1 MAADTRSIAV
11 IDSIRQQVAIVD
23 DALGQLKDRISE
35 HARRDGAGLITAEDY
50 TAAGIEAERLG
61 AAIRAFAE
69 VYGAM
74 TPEQQ
79 AAFQLARK

>member
-1 MAADTRSIAV
+1 MDTRSAAV
-11 IDSIRQQVAIVD
+11 IDAIRQQIAVVD
-23 DALGQLKDRISE
+23 DALGQLKDRLSE
-35 HARRDGAGLITAEDY
+35 HARREAGGLVAAEDY
-50 TAAGIEAERLG
+50 SNAGISRERLA
-61 AAIRAFAE
+61 AAIGAFSE

>member
-1 MAADTRSIAV
+1 MADTRSVAV
-11 IDSIRQQVAIVD
+11 IDAIRQQIAIVD
-23 DALGQLKDRISE
+23 DALGQLQDRISE
-35 HARRDGAGLITAEDY
+35 HTRRIDGHLVTADDY
-50 TAAGIEAERLG
+50 TSAGIEPERLA
-61 AAIRAFAE
+61 AAITAFVE

>member
-11 IDSIRQQVAIVD
+11 IDSIR
-23 DALGQLKDRISE
+23 QLKDRISE

-61 AAIRAFAE
+61 AAIRAFVAE